1 MDPLILVAVSVV
13 ALVASLGAVTAT
25 LLLLLQRQATER
37 TEWARERWELN
48 TRFQAPQVAPMLPP
62 PDTART
68 PVPKRDDKAEPL
80 RLDLVGTVAA

>member
-13 ALVASLGAVTAT
+13 ALVASLGSVTAT

-62 PDTART
+62 PDTARV
-68 PVPKRDDKAEPL
+68 PVPKREDADKKLELA
-80 RLDLVGTVAA
+80 LVGTVG